1 MISLESNL
9 RFVIFLILV
18 LCVSC
23 TKTEKDASQPQTK
36 RPVDGAT
43 SAETF
48 VGTSKCAEC
57 HQKEYRLWM
66 GSDHEKAM
74 QPANS
79 RTVLG
84 DFNNRSFS
92 YNGTTSAFYKRDNT
106 FFVRTDGLDGK
117 IQEFKIITH
126 SASSRCSST

>member
-1 MISLESNL
+1 
-9 RFVIFLILV
+9 
-18 LCVSC
+18 
-23 TKTEKDASQPQTK
+23 
-36 RPVDGAT
+36 
-43 SAETF
+43 
-48 VGTSKCAEC
+48 
-57 HQKEYRLWM
+57 M